1 MYLQYMT
8 EDREEYW
15 LFINQ
20 VLTINNYMFK
30 DLQVVNH
37 FCDFVLLK
45 QVCIFKGF
53 FFTNIKIGK
62 EGVTLKNDNHR
73 IRINISSQIWSL

>member
-45 QVCIFKGF
+45 CAFLKI

-62 EGVTLKNDNHR
+62 EGVTLKYDYHR
-73 IRINISSQIWSL
+73 IRINISIQIWSL